1 MDLSSSTT
9 QRSTSSEGLSIQP
22 GSVRSPVADAANE
35 FARHLAENN
44 RPDPRPRRDERPAD
58 RSERHDLRAEHNR
71 SSREDETE
79 TRKTTRKE
87 DETAEPRA
95 RKTEETGHAAAA
107 EQQMTADTKETGTTE
122 GTSGTEPSTEEA
134 TEAKTSTEKN
144 TTEDDT
150 ASATSAASEGD
161 PSTPVADTS
170 AAVPAQDSDAAIGLQ
185 ATATATETSGKSA
198 AIAGGVDTAASS
210 NRSASAGTILPQT
223 PEAAAA
229 AVTPDAKAKA
239 EKNGTPLSSVQTPA
253 TGGDETSDAVAEEL
267 KLAEKSKPAKGLG
280 QEAAE
285 QLANR
290 KADSKQAAEQPKA
303 APQIQAA
310 AAQTQRA
317 TATAQPGSPLATP
330 STDAG
335 TGARGGELPP
345 SPATQT
351 AASGN
356 TATVRIGTLPGQ
368 SQPTQVPAAAIA
380 LQMARNLQKGMSRF
394 DIRLDPPEMGRVDV
408 RMEVRKD
415 GHVVAHMSVERPE
428 TLDLLQ
434 RDARALQQ
442 ALNNAGLQADS
453 DSLNFSLKDQSEGTE
468 ERGFAN
474 RNGGDSDA
482 PETNDDTPMSPAY
495 NINLSANGGID
506 IRI

>member
-170 AAVPAQDSDAAIGLQ
+170 AAVPADKTLTPPLGSKQRQPRPKHPANPRQSP
-185 ATATATETSGKSA
+185 
-198 AIAGGVDTAASS
+198 AAS
-210 NRSASAGTILPQT
+210 T
-223 PEAAAA
+223 P
-229 AVTPDAKAKA
+229 P
-239 EKNGTPLSSVQTPA
+239 PRR
-253 TGGDETSDAVAEEL
+253 TGL
-267 KLAEKSKPAKGLG
+267 HP
-280 QEAAE
+280 
-285 QLANR
+285 R
-290 KADSKQAAEQPKA
+290 
-303 APQIQAA
+303 
-310 AAQTQRA
+310 
-317 TATAQPGSPLATP
+317 
-330 STDAG
+330 
-335 TGARGGELPP
+335 
-345 SPATQT
+345 
-351 AASGN
+351 
-356 TATVRIGTLPGQ
+356 GQ
-368 SQPTQVPAAAIA
+368 SFHRHPKPLQPQ
-380 LQMARNLQKGMSRF
+380 
-394 DIRLDPPEMGRVDV
+394 
-408 RMEVRKD
+408 
-415 GHVVAHMSVERPE
+415 
-428 TLDLLQ
+428 
-434 RDARALQQ
+434 
-442 ALNNAGLQADS
+442 
-453 DSLNFSLKDQSEGTE
+453 
-468 ERGFAN
+468 
-474 RNGGDSDA
+474 
-482 PETNDDTPMSPAY
+482 
-495 NINLSANGGID
+495 
-506 IRI
+506 

>member
-1 MDLSSSTT
+1 MDLSSSAT

-44 RPDPRPRRDERPAD
+44 RPEPRQRRDERPAD
-58 RSERHDLRAEHNR
+58 RAERHDHRAEHYH

-79 TRKTTRKE
+79 TRGAPRKE
-87 DETAEPRA
+87 NETEEPRA
-95 RKTEETGHAAAA
+95 RKAEDLDHPAVA
-107 EQQMTADTKETGTTE
+107 EQRMPADTKEAGTAE
-122 GTSGTEPSTEEA
+122 ETSGTEPSTEEA
-134 TEAKTSTEKN
+134 AETKTTAEKN
-144 TTEDDT
+144 TTEDET
-150 ASATSAASEGD
+150 ASATSEGNPSEIATGTSLALPTQGAD
-161 PSTPVADTS
+161 GTAVSQSTTA
-170 AAVPAQDSDAAIGLQ
+170 
-185 ATATATETSGKSA
+185 ATAETSGKPETLASVA
-198 AIAGGVDTAASS
+198 NTATSS
-210 NRSASAGTILPQT
+210 HESASAEAVLPKT
-223 PEAAAA
+223 PKATAAATA
-229 AVTPDAKAKA
+229 PDAKAKG
-239 EKNGTPLSSVQTPA
+239 EKSGTPLSGVQSQA
-253 TGGDETSDAVAEEL
+253 TGGDETTDAVPEEL
-267 KLAEKSKPAKGLG
+267 KLAEKAKPAKGLG

-290 KADSKQAAEQPKA
+290 KADGKQTTEQPKA
-303 APQIQAA
+303 TPQVHAA

-317 TATAQPGSPLATP
+317 TTMPQSGSPIATP

-335 TGARGGELPP
+335 AGARGGELPP
-345 SPATQT
+345 SLATQT
-351 AASGN
+351 SANGG

-368 SQPTQVPAAAIA
+368 SQPTQVPAATIA
-380 LQMARNLQKGMSRF
+380 LQMARNLQKGVSRF

-415 GHVVAHMSVERPE
+415 GHVVAHLSVERPE

-442 ALNNAGLQADS
+442 ALNNAGLQADG

-468 ERGFAN
+468 ERGFAD

-482 PETNDDTPMSPAY
+482 PETGDETPISPVY